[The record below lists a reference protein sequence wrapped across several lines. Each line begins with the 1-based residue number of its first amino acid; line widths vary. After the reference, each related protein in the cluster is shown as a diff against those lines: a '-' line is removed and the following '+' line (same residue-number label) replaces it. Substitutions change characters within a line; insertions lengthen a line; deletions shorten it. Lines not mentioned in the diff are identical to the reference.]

1 MLDYYFWYTYILLI
15 AVWFVFK
22 HWVKVIYELKCIF
35 LYILLIAVWFVFKHW
50 VKVIYEFKC
59 IFFVS
64 KFTALLVPWVT
75 CLFLPLV
82 TWTYMLPV
90 PNFHT
95 LRGENK
101 CHSLQITL
109 FFFFLPCLVACDIF
123 VSWPGI
129 ELGPCKWKHRV
140 LITGPPWKSV
150 NYSLLES
157 YICFEV
163 TF

>member
-1 MLDYYFWYTYILLI
+1 MLDYYFWYT
-15 AVWFVFK
+15 
-22 HWVKVIYELKCIF
+22 
-35 LYILLIAVWFVFKHW
+35 YILLIAVWFVFKHW

-64 KFTALLVPWVT
+64 KFAALLVPWVT
-75 CLFLPLV
+75 CLFLPLL

-109 FFFFLPCLVACDIF
+109 FFFFAMPCSLWYLCFLTRDWTWAMQVKAQSPNHWTTLEVCKLLTFRILHLFWSYFLGHVTCGISLPWERIWF
-123 VSWPGI
+123 S
-129 ELGPCKWKHRV
+129 
-140 LITGPPWKSV
+140 
-150 NYSLLES
+150 
-157 YICFEV
+157 
-163 TF
+163 